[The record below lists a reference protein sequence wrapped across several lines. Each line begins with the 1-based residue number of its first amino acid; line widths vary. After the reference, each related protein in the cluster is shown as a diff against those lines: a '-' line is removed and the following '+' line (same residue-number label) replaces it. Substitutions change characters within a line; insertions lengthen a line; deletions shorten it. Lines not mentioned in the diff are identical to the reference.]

1 MMRKRVE
8 YLMSIKPKFAYQIFT
23 GKKKYELRR
32 HVGIDIEEGAKIVL
46 YVSGNVR
53 AIMGEFTAGKIIKG
67 SALYVWN
74 KAMEQGDV
82 GLDEDDWPYIKGSK
96 TALAIE
102 VRNPRIYKRPISLNE
117 IRRIIPNF
125 MPPLSYR
132 ILYENEPLHM
142 IVEKLR
148 TL

>member
-1 MMRKRVE
+1 ME

-23 GKKKYELRR
+23 GKKRFELRR
-32 HVGIDIEEGAKIVL
+32 YVGVDIKEGSKIIL

-53 AIMGEFTAGKIIKG
+53 AIMGEFTVGKVIKG

-74 KAMEQGDV
+74 KALEYGDV

-96 TALAIE
+96 IALAIE
-102 VRNPRIYKRPISLNE
+102 VREPKVCRRSLTLSE
-117 IRRIIPNF
+117 IRKIIPNF

-132 ILYENEPLHM
+132 VLYMNEPLHM
-142 IVEKLR
+142 IIEKLR

>member
-1 MMRKRVE
+1 ME

-23 GKKKYELRR
+23 GKKKFELRR
-32 HVGIDIEEGAKIVL
+32 YVGVDIKEGSKIIL

-53 AIMGEFTAGKIIKG
+53 AIMGEFTVGRVIKG

-74 KAMEQGDV
+74 KALEYGDV

-96 TALAIE
+96 IALAIE
-102 VRNPRIYKRPISLNE
+102 VREPKVYRRSLILSE
-117 IRRIIPNF
+117 IRKIIPNF

-132 ILYENEPLHM
+132 VLYMNEPLHM
-142 IVEKLR
+142 IIEKLR

>member
-1 MMRKRVE
+1 
-8 YLMSIKPKFAYQIFT
+8 MSIKPKFAYQIFT
-23 GKKKYELRR
+23 GKKKFELRR
-32 HVGIDIEEGAKIVL
+32 YVGVDIKEGSKIIL

-53 AIMGEFTAGKIIKG
+53 AIMGEFTVGRVIKG

-74 KAMEQGDV
+74 KALEYGDV

-96 TALAIE
+96 IALAIE
-102 VRNPRIYKRPISLNE
+102 VREPKVYRRSLILSE
-117 IRRIIPNF
+117 IRKIIPNF

-132 ILYENEPLHM
+132 VLYMNEPLHM
-142 IVEKLR
+142 IIEKLR